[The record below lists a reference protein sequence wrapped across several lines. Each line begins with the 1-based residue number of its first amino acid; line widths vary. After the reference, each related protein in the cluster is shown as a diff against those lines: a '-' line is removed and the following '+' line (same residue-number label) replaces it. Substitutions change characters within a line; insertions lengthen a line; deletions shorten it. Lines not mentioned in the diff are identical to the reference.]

1 MQWNYCVLLLR
12 KSKRDYYNNFNEKNI
27 SVWEVVKPLLSN
39 KIISDEKI
47 TQVEGE
53 KVIKVDQ
60 ANAKEL
66 NNFDSNIIKH
76 LEIPHAI

>member
-1 MQWNYCVLLLR
+1 M
-12 KSKRDYYNNFNEKNI
+12 
-27 SVWEVVKPLLSN
+27 KPLLSN